1 VGPSAKDDR
10 FAFATI
16 SLRLFPAFWKEFSV
30 TDDGTSGSM
39 ASAADNGQFLTFTLQ
54 NEEYGIEILKV
65 QEIKGFSK
73 ITPIPNAPPFVR
85 GVMNLRGTVVPIIDL
100 RARFSMEDK
109 DYDQF
114 TVIIVANVGTRVV
127 GLVVDTVS
135 DVLNIPSEA
144 IAAPPELASSSETSC
159 ITGMGKLGDRIVML
173 LDIARLVGA
182 ETALLE
188 TTAA

>member
-1 VGPSAKDDR
+1 MTHENAAD
-10 FAFATI
+10 
-16 SLRLFPAFWKEFSV
+16 
-30 TDDGTSGSM
+30 SM
-39 ASAADNGQFLTFTLQ
+39 ASAADSGQFLTFTLQ

-100 RARFSMEDK
+100 RARFSMTEK
-109 DYDQF
+109 EYDQF
-114 TVIIVANVGTRVV
+114 TCIVVVNVGARVV

-135 DVLNIPSEA
+135 DVLNIPNDS
-144 IAAPPELASSSETSC
+144 IADPPELTTAGDGSC

-173 LDIARLVGA
+173 LDTAKLVG
-182 ETALLE
+182 
-188 TTAA
+188 TAASEITAEAA

>member
-1 VGPSAKDDR
+1 MPDDR
-10 FAFATI
+10 AN
-16 SLRLFPAFWKEFSV
+16 
-30 TDDGTSGSM
+30 DSM

-73 ITPIPNAPPFVR
+73 ITPIPNAPSFVR

-100 RARFSMEDK
+100 RARFSMTEK

-114 TVIIVANVGTRVV
+114 TCIIVVNVGTRVV

-135 DVLNIPSEA
+135 DVLNIPNDS
-144 IAAPPELASSSETSC
+144 IADPPELASVGDSSC
-159 ITGMGKLGDRIVML
+159 ITGMGKLGERIVML
-173 LDIARLVGA
+173 LDTGRLVGV
-182 ETALLE
+182 EALPADE
-188 TTAA
+188 IVAA

>member
-1 VGPSAKDDR
+1 VPDDR
-10 FAFATI
+10 AT
-16 SLRLFPAFWKEFSV
+16 
-30 TDDGTSGSM
+30 DSM

-73 ITPIPNAPPFVR
+73 ITPIPNAPSFVR

-100 RARFSMEDK
+100 RARFAMTEK
-109 DYDQF
+109 EYDQF
-114 TVIIVANVGTRVV
+114 TCIIVVNVGTRVV

-135 DVLNIPSEA
+135 DVLNIPNDS
-144 IAAPPELASSSETSC
+144 IAEPPELASVGDSSC
-159 ITGMGKLGDRIVML
+159 ITGMGKLGERIVML
-173 LDIARLVGA
+173 LDTGRLVGV
-182 ETALLE
+182 EELSTE

>member
-1 VGPSAKDDR
+1 MPDDR
-10 FAFATI
+10 AT
-16 SLRLFPAFWKEFSV
+16 
-30 TDDGTSGSM
+30 DSM

-100 RARFSMEDK
+100 RARFSMTEK

-114 TVIIVANVGTRVV
+114 TCIIVVNVGTRVV

-135 DVLNIPSEA
+135 DVLNIPNDA
-144 IAAPPELASSSETSC
+144 IADPPELASVGDSSC
-159 ITGMGKLGDRIVML
+159 ITGMGKLGERIVML
-173 LDIARLVGA
+173 LDTGRLVGVEGIPA
-182 ETALLE
+182 DEM
-188 TTAA
+188 TAA

>member
-1 VGPSAKDDR
+1 VPDDR
-10 FAFATI
+10 AT
-16 SLRLFPAFWKEFSV
+16 
-30 TDDGTSGSM
+30 DSM

-73 ITPIPNAPPFVR
+73 ITPIPNAPSFVR

-100 RARFSMEDK
+100 RPRFSMTEK

-114 TVIIVANVGTRVV
+114 TCIIVVNVGTRVV

-135 DVLNIPSEA
+135 DVLNIPNDS
-144 IAAPPELASSSETSC
+144 IADPPELASVGDSSC
-159 ITGMGKLGDRIVML
+159 ITGMGKLGERIVML
-173 LDIARLVGA
+173 LDTGRLVGA
-182 ETALLE
+182 EGLSADEL
-188 TTAA
+188 TAA

>member
-1 VGPSAKDDR
+1 
-10 FAFATI
+10 
-16 SLRLFPAFWKEFSV
+16 V
-30 TDDGTSGSM
+30 TDDVTSGSM
-39 ASAADNGQFLTFTLQ
+39 TSAADNGQFLTFTLQ

-100 RARFSMEDK
+100 RARFSMNDK

-114 TVIIVANVGTRVV
+114 TVTIVANVGTRVV

>member
-1 VGPSAKDDR
+1 MPDDR
-10 FAFATI
+10 AT
-16 SLRLFPAFWKEFSV
+16 
-30 TDDGTSGSM
+30 DSM

-100 RARFSMEDK
+100 RARFSMTEK

-114 TVIIVANVGTRVV
+114 TCIIVVNVGTRVV

-135 DVLNIPSEA
+135 DVLNIPNDS
-144 IAAPPELASSSETSC
+144 IADPPELASVGDSSC
-159 ITGMGKLGDRIVML
+159 ITGMGKLGERIVML
-173 LDIARLVGA
+173 LDTGRLVGVEGIPA
-182 ETALLE
+182 DEM
-188 TTAA
+188 TAA

>member
-1 VGPSAKDDR
+1 MPDDR
-10 FAFATI
+10 AN
-16 SLRLFPAFWKEFSV
+16 
-30 TDDGTSGSM
+30 DSM

-100 RARFSMEDK
+100 RARFSMTEK

-114 TVIIVANVGTRVV
+114 TCIIVVNVGTRVV

-135 DVLNIPSEA
+135 DVLNIPNDS
-144 IAAPPELASSSETSC
+144 IADPPELASVGDSSC
-159 ITGMGKLGDRIVML
+159 ITGMGKLGERIVML
-173 LDIARLVGA
+173 LDTGRLVGVEALPA
-182 ETALLE
+182 EE
-188 TTAA
+188 IVAA

>member
-1 VGPSAKDDR
+1 MPDDR
-10 FAFATI
+10 AT
-16 SLRLFPAFWKEFSV
+16 
-30 TDDGTSGSM
+30 DSM

-73 ITPIPNAPPFVR
+73 ITPIPNAPSFVR

-100 RARFSMEDK
+100 RARFSMTEK

-114 TVIIVANVGTRVV
+114 TCIIVVNVGARVV

-135 DVLNIPSEA
+135 DVLNIPNDS
-144 IAAPPELASSSETSC
+144 IADPPELASVGDSSC
-159 ITGMGKLGDRIVML
+159 ITGMGKLGERIVML
-173 LDIARLVGA
+173 LDTGRLVGVEEIA
-182 ETALLE
+182 AGEF
-188 TTAA
+188 TAA

>member
-1 VGPSAKDDR
+1 MSDDR
-10 FAFATI
+10 AT
-16 SLRLFPAFWKEFSV
+16 
-30 TDDGTSGSM
+30 DSM

-100 RARFSMEDK
+100 RARFSMTEK
-109 DYDQF
+109 AYDQF
-114 TVIIVANVGTRVV
+114 TCIVVVNVGDRVV

-135 DVLNIPSEA
+135 DVLNIPTDS
-144 IAAPPELASSSETSC
+144 IADPPELASGGDASC
-159 ITGMGKLGDRIVML
+159 ITGMGKLGERIVML
-173 LDIARLVGA
+173 LDTGKLVGIEA
-182 ETALLE
+182 NHLPVELV
-188 TTAA
+188 

>member
-1 VGPSAKDDR
+1 VPDDR
-10 FAFATI
+10 AN
-16 SLRLFPAFWKEFSV
+16 
-30 TDDGTSGSM
+30 DSM

-100 RARFSMEDK
+100 RARFSMTEK

-114 TVIIVANVGTRVV
+114 TCIIVVNVGTRVV

-135 DVLNIPSEA
+135 DVLNIPNDS
-144 IAAPPELASSSETSC
+144 IADPPELASVGDSSC
-159 ITGMGKLGDRIVML
+159 ITGMGKLGERIVML
-173 LDIARLVGA
+173 LDTGRLVGVEALPA
-182 ETALLE
+182 EE
-188 TTAA
+188 IVAA

>member
-1 VGPSAKDDR
+1 MPDDR
-10 FAFATI
+10 AT
-16 SLRLFPAFWKEFSV
+16 
-30 TDDGTSGSM
+30 DSM

-73 ITPIPNAPPFVR
+73 ITPIPNSPPFVR

-100 RARFSMEDK
+100 RARFSMTEK

-114 TVIIVANVGTRVV
+114 TCIIVVNVGSRVV

-135 DVLNIPSEA
+135 DVLNIPNDS
-144 IAAPPELASSSETSC
+144 IADPPDLTSVGDSSC
-159 ITGMGKLGDRIVML
+159 ITGMGKLGERIVML
-173 LDIARLVGA
+173 LDTGRLVGVDSLISD
-182 ETALLE
+182 EV
-188 TTAA
+188 AAA

>member
-1 VGPSAKDDR
+1 VPDDR
-10 FAFATI
+10 AT
-16 SLRLFPAFWKEFSV
+16 
-30 TDDGTSGSM
+30 DSM

-100 RARFSMEDK
+100 RARFSMTEK

-114 TVIIVANVGTRVV
+114 TCIIVVNVGTRVV

-135 DVLNIPSEA
+135 DVLNIPNDS
-144 IAAPPELASSSETSC
+144 IADPPELASVGDSSC
-159 ITGMGKLGDRIVML
+159 ITGMGKLGERIVML
-173 LDIARLVGA
+173 LDTGRLVGV
-182 ETALLE
+182 EGLP
-188 TTAA
+188 AADTSAA